1 MNKDVRLLSI
11 TLKNFKGIKDLT
23 VEFGTVTDIYGANA
37 TGKSTINDAFT
48 WVLFGKDAQGNSDTK
63 FGIKTVGPD
72 GRPYEKLEHEVTA
85 VLEVNGE
92 RIELRRALV
101 EDWVKPRGSAEVT
114 LKGNHSEYFC
124 NGVEIKAGA
133 YKEKVDSI
141 IEEQLFKLIT
151 NPFYFAGLD
160 WSKQRDILLRIAG
173 GVTYEE
179 IAANRADFTAILT
192 QLSGKD
198 VATFKQEVA
207 YRKKK
212 IQEGLDKIPVEI
224 NAISSVTPEAPNYEA
239 LENEKARLISELEAV
254 ETTITDIAKA
264 TRQHYESI
272 QGKRKDINDLRTKQQ
287 DIIFNAKQAAQK
299 AVFEKNAKGNTAR
312 NKYDSTKR
320 ELNSYIS
327 SSDRELNDI
336 RRNMANNSTA
346 IESLKARV
354 DAKRDEWYKRNE
366 DTYTTSSEGLTCPIY
381 KTFCSDASVLKL
393 NTEAIAKAKQA
404 FEDAK
409 EKDLE
414 RISKEGSEINN
425 QIEALEK
432 RAVEL
437 TKELEDRTAEI
448 ETQKV
453 EYNNALELLAK
464 EIEANPVIDASTV
477 SEIKGEDLPEWKAL
491 EAQIRSIS
499 ETIKDFPAELPTAYN
514 SELTAKKTSITK
526 DLDEVKRK
534 LSLRSVIENNTKK
547 IAELSNREKEL
558 AQQKA
563 DLEKQEFTIDEL
575 NKARMDE
582 VERRVNQKFQ
592 LVRFRMFEPQLN
604 GGEKPDCVAM
614 VNGVR
619 FTDLN
624 NAGKINAGLDIIN
637 TLCLFHGISAPIFVD
652 NAESVNELF
661 PVSSQLVK
669 LIVTTDKELQITKY

>member
-1 MNKDVRLLSI
+1 MNKDVKLVSM
-11 TLKNFKGIKDLT
+11 TLRNFKGIKDLT
-23 VEFGTVTDIYGANA
+23 VEFGKVTDICGANA

-48 WVLFGKDAQGNSDTK
+48 WLLFGKDAQGNSDTK

-72 GRPYEKLEHEVTA
+72 GKPYEKLEHEVTA
-85 VLEVNGE
+85 VLDVNGE

-114 LKGNHSEYFC
+114 LKGNHTEYFC
-124 NGVEIKAGA
+124 DGVEIKAGA

-141 IEEQLFKLIT
+141 VEEQLFKLIT

-160 WSKQRDILLRIAG
+160 WSKQREILLRIAG

-198 VATFKQEVA
+198 VATFKQEIA

-224 NAISSVTPEAPNYEA
+224 NAISSVTPEAPDYEA
-239 LENEKARLISELEAV
+239 LENEKARLTSEYETV

-264 TRQHYESI
+264 TRQQYESV

-287 DIIFNAKQAAQK
+287 NVLFGAKQAAQK
-299 AVFEKNAKGNTAR
+299 AIFEKNAKGNAAR
-312 NKYDSTKR
+312 NNYDSTKR
-320 ELNSYIS
+320 ELNSYTTTS
-327 SSDRELNDI
+327 EGELNNI
-336 RRNMANNSTA
+336 RRSIASNNTA
-346 IESLKARV
+346 IENLKVKV
-354 DAKRDEWYKRNE
+354 DAKRDEWYERNE
-366 DTYTTSSEGLTCPIY
+366 DTYTASSEGLTCPIY
-381 KTFCSDASVLKL
+381 KTLCSDASVLKL
-393 NTEAIAKAKQA
+393 NTEAIAKAKRA
-404 FEDAK
+404 FEEAK

-414 RISKEGSEINN
+414 RISKEGSELNG

-432 RAVEL
+432 RTAEL
-437 TKELEDRTAEI
+437 TKELEDRTAEV
-448 ETQKV
+448 EAKKA
-453 EYNNALELLAK
+453 EYNNTLGVLAK
-464 EIEANPVIDASTV
+464 EIETNPVIDASTV
-477 SEIKGEDLPEWKAL
+477 SDIKAEDLPEWKAL
-491 EAQIRSIS
+491 EDQINQITG
-499 ETIKDFPAELPTAYN
+499 TIKELPAADN
-514 SELTAKKTSITK
+514 SELTAKKTSLTK

-534 LSLRSVIENNTKK
+534 LSLRSIIENNQKK
-547 IAELSNREKEL
+547 IAELSDREKEL

-604 GGEKPDCVAM
+604 GGEKPDCVLISKSTGAK
-614 VNGVR
+614 
-619 FTDLN
+619 FLDTN
-624 NAGKINAGLDIIN
+624 NADKINIGLDIIN
-637 TLCLFHGISAPIFVD
+637 TLCLFHEISAPIFVD
-652 NAESVNELF
+652 NAEGVNQLF
-661 PVSSQLVK
+661 PVGSQLVK

>member
-1 MNKDVRLLSI
+1 MNKDVKLVSM

-23 VEFGTVTDIYGANA
+23 VEFGKVTDICGANA

-72 GRPYEKLEHEVTA
+72 GKPYEKLEHEVTA
-85 VLEVNGE
+85 VLDVNGE

-114 LKGNHSEYFC
+114 LKGNHTEYFC

-141 IEEQLFKLIT
+141 VEEQLFKLIT

-160 WSKQRDILLRIAG
+160 WSKQREILLRIAG

-198 VATFKQEVA
+198 VAAFKQEIA
-207 YRKKK
+207 YKKKK

-224 NAISSVTPEAPNYEA
+224 NAISSVTPETPDYEA
-239 LENEKARLISELEAV
+239 LEIEKNRLTSEYETV

-264 TRQHYESI
+264 TRQHYENA
-272 QGKRKDINDLRTKQQ
+272 QGKRKEINDLRTKQQ
-287 DIIFNAKQAAQK
+287 NILFGAKQAAQK
-299 AVFEKNAKGNTAR
+299 AVFEKNAKGNAAR
-312 NKYDSTKR
+312 NNYDSTTR
-320 ELNSYIS
+320 ELNSYITTS
-327 SSDRELNDI
+327 EGELNNI
-336 RRNMANNSTA
+336 RRSIASNNTA
-346 IESLKARV
+346 IENLKVKV
-354 DAKRDEWYKRNE
+354 DAKRDEWYKKNE
-366 DTYTTSSEGLTCPIY
+366 DTYTASSEGLTCPIY
-381 KTFCSDASVLKL
+381 KTLCSDASVLKL

-404 FEDAK
+404 FEEAK

-414 RISKEGSEINN
+414 RISKEGSELNS

-432 RAVEL
+432 RTVEL
-437 TKELEDRTAEI
+437 TKELEDRTAEV
-448 ETQKV
+448 EAKKA
-453 EYNNALELLAK
+453 EYNNTLGVLTK

-477 SEIKGEDLPEWKAL
+477 SDIKGEDLPEWKAL
-491 EAQIRSIS
+491 EDQISQITG
-499 ETIKDFPAELPTAYN
+499 TIKELPAADN
-514 SELTAKKTSITK
+514 SELTAKKASLTEE
-526 DLDEVKRK
+526 LDEVKRK
-534 LSLRSVIENNTKK
+534 LSLRSVIENNQKK
-547 IAELSNREKEL
+547 IAELSEREKDL

-604 GGEKPDCVAM
+604 GGEKPDCVLISKSTGAK
-614 VNGVR
+614 
-619 FTDLN
+619 FLDTN
-624 NAGKINAGLDIIN
+624 NADKINIGLDIIN
-637 TLCLFHGISAPIFVD
+637 TLCLFHEISAPIFVD
-652 NAESVNELF
+652 NAEGVNQLF
-661 PVSSQLVK
+661 PVGSQLVK
-669 LIVTTDKELQITKY
+669 LIVTTDKNLQITKY

>member
-1 MNKDVRLLSI
+1 MNKDVKLVSM
-11 TLKNFKGIKDLT
+11 TLRNFKGIKDLT
-23 VEFGTVTDIYGANA
+23 VEFGKVTDICGANA

-48 WVLFGKDAQGNSDTK
+48 WLLFGKDAQGNSDTK

-72 GRPYEKLEHEVTA
+72 GKPYEKLEHEVTA
-85 VLEVNGE
+85 VLDVNGE

-114 LKGNHSEYFC
+114 LKGNHTEYFC
-124 NGVEIKAGA
+124 DGVEIKAGA

-141 IEEQLFKLIT
+141 VEEQLFKLIT

-160 WSKQRDILLRIAG
+160 WSKQREILLRIAG

-198 VATFKQEVA
+198 VAAFKQEIA

-224 NAISSVTPEAPNYEA
+224 NAISSVTPEAPDYEA
-239 LENEKARLISELEAV
+239 LENEKARLTSEYETV

-264 TRQHYESI
+264 TRQHYESV

-287 DIIFNAKQAAQK
+287 NVLFGAKQAAQK
-299 AVFEKNAKGNTAR
+299 AIFEKNAKGNAAR
-312 NKYDSTKR
+312 NNYDSTKR
-320 ELNSYIS
+320 ELNSYTTTS
-327 SSDRELNDI
+327 EGELNNI
-336 RRNMANNSTA
+336 RRGIASNNTA
-346 IESLKARV
+346 IENLKVKV

-366 DTYTTSSEGLTCPIY
+366 DTYTASSEGLTCPIY
-381 KTFCSDASVLKL
+381 KTLCSDASVLKL
-393 NTEAIAKAKQA
+393 NTEAIAKAKRA
-404 FEDAK
+404 FEEAK

-414 RISKEGSEINN
+414 RISKEGSELNG

-432 RAVEL
+432 RTAEL
-437 TKELEDRTAEI
+437 TKELEDRTAEV
-448 ETQKV
+448 EAKKT
-453 EYNNALELLAK
+453 EYNNTLGVLAK
-464 EIEANPVIDASTV
+464 EIEANPVIDASTA
-477 SEIKGEDLPEWKAL
+477 SDIKAEDLPEWKAL
-491 EAQIRSIS
+491 EDQINQITG
-499 ETIKDFPAELPTAYN
+499 TIKELPAADN
-514 SELTAKKTSITK
+514 SELTAKKISLTK

-534 LSLRSVIENNTKK
+534 LSLRSIIENNQKK
-547 IAELSNREKEL
+547 IAELSDREKEL

-604 GGEKPDCVAM
+604 GGEKPDCVLISKSTGAK
-614 VNGVR
+614 
-619 FTDLN
+619 FLDTN
-624 NAGKINAGLDIIN
+624 NADKINIGLDIIN
-637 TLCLFHGISAPIFVD
+637 TLCLFHEISAPIFVD
-652 NAESVNELF
+652 NAEGVNQLF
-661 PVSSQLVK
+661 PVGSQLIK

>member
-1 MNKDVRLLSI
+1 MNKDVKLVSM

-23 VEFGTVTDIYGANA
+23 VEFGKVTDICGANA

-72 GRPYEKLEHEVTA
+72 GKPYEKLEHEVTA
-85 VLEVNGE
+85 VLDVNGE

-114 LKGNHSEYFC
+114 LKGNHTEYFC

-141 IEEQLFKLIT
+141 VEEQLFKLIT

-160 WSKQRDILLRIAG
+160 WSKQREILLRIAG

-198 VATFKQEVA
+198 IAAFKQEIA

-224 NAISSVTPEAPNYEA
+224 NAISSVTPEATDYEA
-239 LENEKARLISELEAV
+239 LENEKTRLTSELETV

-264 TRQHYESI
+264 TRQHYENA
-272 QGKRKDINDLRTKQQ
+272 QGKRKEINDLRTKQQ
-287 DIIFNAKQAAQK
+287 NILFGAKQAAQK
-299 AVFEKNAKGNTAR
+299 AVFEKNAKGNAAR
-312 NKYDSTKR
+312 NNYDSTTR
-320 ELNSYIS
+320 ELNSYITTS
-327 SSDRELNDI
+327 EGELNNI
-336 RRNMANNSTA
+336 RRSIASNNTA
-346 IESLKARV
+346 IENLKVKV
-354 DAKRDEWYKRNE
+354 DAKRDEWYKKNE
-366 DTYTTSSEGLTCPIY
+366 DTYTASSEGLTCPIY
-381 KTFCSDASVLKL
+381 KTLCSDASVLKL
-393 NTEAIAKAKQA
+393 NTEAIAKAKRA
-404 FEDAK
+404 FEEAK

-414 RISKEGSEINN
+414 RIDKEGSELNG

-437 TKELEDRTAEI
+437 TKELENRTAEV
-448 ETQKV
+448 ETKKA
-453 EYNNALELLAK
+453 EYNNTLGVLAK
-464 EIEANPVIDASTV
+464 EIEANPIIDASTV
-477 SEIKGEDLPEWKAL
+477 SDIKGEDLPEWKAL
-491 EAQIRSIS
+491 EDQINQITG
-499 ETIKDFPAELPTAYN
+499 TIKELPAADN
-514 SELTAKKTSITK
+514 SELTAKKASLTEE
-526 DLDEVKRK
+526 LDEVKRK
-534 LSLRSVIENNTKK
+534 LSLRSVIENNQKK
-547 IAELSNREKEL
+547 IAELSEREKDL

-604 GGEKPDCVAM
+604 GGEKPDCVLISKSTGAK
-614 VNGVR
+614 
-619 FTDLN
+619 FLDTN
-624 NAGKINAGLDIIN
+624 NADKINIGLDIIN
-637 TLCLFHGISAPIFVD
+637 TLCLFHEISAPIFVD
-652 NAESVNELF
+652 NAEGVNQLF
-661 PVSSQLVK
+661 PVGSQLVK
-669 LIVTTDKELQITKY
+669 LIVTTDKDLQITKY

>member
-1 MNKDVRLLSI
+1 MNKDVKLVSM

-23 VEFGTVTDIYGANA
+23 VEFGKVTDICGANA
-37 TGKSTINDAFT
+37 TGKSTVNDAFT

-72 GRPYEKLEHEVTA
+72 GKPYEKLEHEVTA
-85 VLEVNGE
+85 VLDVNGE

-114 LKGNHSEYFC
+114 LKGNHTEYFC

-141 IEEQLFKLIT
+141 VEEQLFKLIT

-160 WSKQRDILLRIAG
+160 WSKQREILLRIAG

-198 VATFKQEVA
+198 VAAFKQEIA

-224 NAISSVTPEAPNYEA
+224 NAISSVTPEAPDYEA
-239 LENEKARLISELEAV
+239 LENEKARLTSEYETV

-264 TRQHYESI
+264 TRQHYESV

-287 DIIFNAKQAAQK
+287 NVLFGAKQAAQK
-299 AVFEKNAKGNTAR
+299 AVFEKNAKGNAAR
-312 NKYDSTKR
+312 NNYDSTKR
-320 ELNSYIS
+320 ELNSYTTTS
-327 SSDRELNDI
+327 EGELNNI
-336 RRNMANNSTA
+336 RRSIASNNTA
-346 IESLKARV
+346 IENLKVKV

-366 DTYTTSSEGLTCPIY
+366 DTYTASSEGLTCPIY
-381 KTFCSDASVLKL
+381 KTLCSDASVLKL
-393 NTEAIAKAKQA
+393 NTEAIAKAKRA
-404 FEDAK
+404 FEEAK

-414 RISKEGSEINN
+414 RISKEGSELNG

-437 TKELEDRTAEI
+437 TKELEDRTTEI
-448 ETQKV
+448 EAKKA
-453 EYNNALELLAK
+453 EYNNALGVLAK
-464 EIEANPVIDASTV
+464 EIEANPVIDASTA
-477 SEIKGEDLPEWKAL
+477 SDIKAEDLPEWKAL
-491 EAQIRSIS
+491 EDQINQIT
-499 ETIKDFPAELPTAYN
+499 ETIKELPAADN
-514 SELTAKKTSITK
+514 SELTAKKISLTK

-534 LSLRSVIENNTKK
+534 LSLRSIIENNQKK
-547 IAELSNREKEL
+547 IAELSDREKEL

-604 GGEKPDCVAM
+604 GGEKPDCVLISKSTGAK
-614 VNGVR
+614 
-619 FTDLN
+619 FLDTN
-624 NAGKINAGLDIIN
+624 NADKINIGLDIIN
-637 TLCLFHGISAPIFVD
+637 TLCLFHEISAPIFVD
-652 NAESVNELF
+652 NAEGVNQLF
-661 PVSSQLVK
+661 PVGSQLVK